1 MPTPKEKRPRIA
13 RTDDWQT
20 IKQRSLWPEQVTY
33 EMIRP
38 VVLFSE
44 TSAERA
50 NETDEARRSLYHKV
64 EQFEAQG
71 MMSLFK
77 PTQKQTEDTHRS
89 LPTAMRQVIADLK
102 TEFPFL
108 HLREIATVCYIR
120 FGRRPSHHT
129 IQAVLAS
136 SPPSTRTHRRYALW
150 AQIDD
155 PAERRLAVVRLHA
168 EGLHISSIA
177 RYLETSYQTVHATLK
192 RWVEEGVRG
201 LEDKSHAPKHPK
213 RKMTLDSMNEIRK
226 LQENSELG
234 EWRIHAALKDIGLKL
249 SPRTC
254 GRILALNRSLY
265 GLKGPKK
272 EAHTP
277 KEMPFKASRRHEIW
291 TVDIRYIEDH
301 LLGPD
306 PIYSITIMDNFSRA
320 IISSAM
326 SPKQDLTAYLIV
338 LYSAIR
344 LHGAPEALVSDN
356 GSIFK
361 AKQAK
366 RIYEALGIRKE
377 YIAKRQPWMSYIE
390 TTFNIQR
397 RMGDFHF
404 KKAKTWEDMRVE
416 HDRWVADYNYQPH
429 WAHRHREDNRH
440 SPAEVLGWIHG
451 KDWEPSQLDRIF
463 YSTRFKRR
471 LNKHGSLRFRHWR
484 LYGELGLAH
493 HQTNVWLSKEH
504 ITVEY
509 GDEPLTHYAV
519 QYQPDEKHLRDIR
532 EPHHFETRYR
542 TPQLDLWRSD
552 AVEWHLVKRLP
563 DYTPRPRKRKVV
575 GEMVQASFLDI
586 DMN

>member
-1 MPTPKEKRPRIA
+1 
-13 RTDDWQT
+13 
-20 IKQRSLWPEQVTY
+20 
-33 EMIRP
+33 
-38 VVLFSE
+38 
-44 TSAERA
+44 
-50 NETDEARRSLYHKV
+50 
-64 EQFEAQG
+64 
-71 MMSLFK
+71 
-77 PTQKQTEDTHRS
+77 
-89 LPTAMRQVIADLK
+89 
-102 TEFPFL
+102 
-108 HLREIATVCYIR
+108 
-120 FGRRPSHHT
+120 
-129 IQAVLAS
+129 
-136 SPPSTRTHRRYALW
+136 
-150 AQIDD
+150 
-155 PAERRLAVVRLHA
+155 
-168 EGLHISSIA
+168 
-177 RYLETSYQTVHATLK
+177 
-192 RWVEEGVRG
+192 
-201 LEDKSHAPKHPK
+201 
-213 RKMTLDSMNEIRK
+213 
-226 LQENSELG
+226 
-234 EWRIHAALKDIGLKL
+234 
-249 SPRTC
+249 
-254 GRILALNRSLY
+254 
-265 GLKGPKK
+265 
-272 EAHTP
+272 
-277 KEMPFKASRRHEIW
+277 
-291 TVDIRYIEDH
+291 
-301 LLGPD
+301 
-306 PIYSITIMDNFSRA
+306 MDNFSRA

-440 SPAEVLGWIHG
+440 SPAEVLGWVHG

-463 YSTRFKRR
+463 YSTRFQRR

-484 LYGELGLAH
+484 LYGELGLARR
-493 HQTNVWLSKEH
+493 QTNVWLSKEH

-509 GDEPLTHYAV
+509 GDEPLSHYAV

-563 DYTPRPRKRKVV
+563 DYTPRPRKRMVV
-575 GEMVQASFLDI
+575 GEVVQASFPDI
-586 DMN
+586 DMR